1 MKTIKGIIPPMITPL
16 KGDDQIDR
24 EGTVRLTEHI
34 LAGGVHALFLLGTT
48 GEAQSLSYEC
58 RYDFVELVCRQVAG
72 RVPVLVGVTDTSLD
86 ESVKL
91 AAHAA
96 KCGAVAVVAAAPYY
110 FAPSQQELIEYYTAL
125 ADALPLPLFLYN
137 MPSHVKVFLEPAT
150 VKTLA
155 EHPNIVGLKDSSANM
170 TYFQTLLYHLGDR
183 EDFALY
189 VGPEELTGESVV
201 MGADGGVNGGANIF
215 PELYVQMYYAACN
228 RDVNT
233 MRALQRKIMQI
244 STSLYTVGKY
254 GSSYLKGVKCSLSLM
269 GIAPRS
275 APASARPSKRWEPP
289 AANDTRPNYLTRQK
303 MEITL
308 LDYLVFFIFVGGVA
322 LFGCSFY
329 FRSRKGAAAFTAAE
343 GSLPTWVV
351 GMSIFA
357 TFVSSISF
365 LGLPGD
371 AYKGNWNPFVFSL
384 SIPIATWLAA
394 KVFIP
399 LYRGID
405 SVSAYHYLEMRF
417 GYWARC
423 YVAVCYLLTQLA
435 RVGSILLLLALPLNT
450 MFGWDIQTIIVCT
463 GIATLIYTLLGGIA
477 AVVWTD
483 AIQGI
488 ILIVG
493 AIACA
498 AILTFTMPEGPGQL
512 FEIASAHGKF
522 SLGSFGASLTEP
534 TFWVVLIYGL
544 FVNMQNYGID
554 QNYVQRYMTT
564 RSTAEAVKST
574 LFGGLLY
581 IPVSLVFVYIGTA
594 LFSYYTARPEL
605 LPAGTPSDQVFPW
618 FIVHGLPTGLTGLVI
633 ASLFSAGMSTIAT
646 SINSSATIVLTD
658 FAKRLSKKELSEKK
672 SMRVLYATSFVVG
685 ALGIVMGLLMMRIDG
700 VLDAWWKLASIFSGG
715 MLGLFLLGVVCKT
728 VHRAHAVVAV
738 ILGLLT
744 IAWMSLSPLIN
755 EGSPFY
761 RFHSP
766 LHTYLTIVFGTTVI
780 FLTGFLLTK
789 LTNRKAE
796 NT

>member
-1 MKTIKGIIPPMITPL
+1 
-16 KGDDQIDR
+16 
-24 EGTVRLTEHI
+24 
-34 LAGGVHALFLLGTT
+34 
-48 GEAQSLSYEC
+48 
-58 RYDFVELVCRQVAG
+58 
-72 RVPVLVGVTDTSLD
+72 
-86 ESVKL
+86 
-91 AAHAA
+91 
-96 KCGAVAVVAAAPYY
+96 
-110 FAPSQQELIEYYTAL
+110 
-125 ADALPLPLFLYN
+125 
-137 MPSHVKVFLEPAT
+137 
-150 VKTLA
+150 
-155 EHPNIVGLKDSSANM
+155 
-170 TYFQTLLYHLGDR
+170 
-183 EDFALY
+183 
-189 VGPEELTGESVV
+189 
-201 MGADGGVNGGANIF
+201 
-215 PELYVQMYYAACN
+215 
-228 RDVNT
+228 
-233 MRALQRKIMQI
+233 
-244 STSLYTVGKY
+244 
-254 GSSYLKGVKCSLSLM
+254 
-269 GIAPRS
+269 
-275 APASARPSKRWEPP
+275 
-289 AANDTRPNYLTRQK
+289 

-308 LDYLVFFIFVGGVA
+308 LDYIVFFLFVGGVA

-329 FRSRKGAAAFTAAE
+329 FRSRRGSAAFTAAE
-343 GSLPTWVV
+343 GNLLTWVV

-371 AYKGNWNPFVFSL
+371 AYKSNWNPFVFSL

-399 LYRGID
+399 LYRRVN
-405 SVSAYHYLEMRF
+405 SVSAYHYLEQRF

-435 RVGSILLLLALPLNT
+435 RIGSILLLLALPLHT
-450 MFGWDIQTIIVCT
+450 MFGWDVASIIIWT
-463 GIATLIYTLLGGIA
+463 GVATLVYTLLGGIA

-493 AIACA
+493 ALACA
-498 AILTFTMPEGPGQL
+498 LLLTFSMPEGPAQL

-534 TFWVVLIYGL
+534 TFWVVLVYGL

-594 LFSYYTARPEL
+594 LFAYYTARPEL

-633 ASLFSAGMSTIAT
+633 ASLFSAGMSTVAT

-658 FAKRLSKKELSEKK
+658 FAKRLAKGEVTERR
-672 SMRVLYATSFVVG
+672 SMKTLYVTSFVVG

-715 MLGLFLLGVVCKT
+715 MLGLFLLGVVCRS
-728 VHRAHAVVAV
+728 VRRAHAVLAV
-738 ILGLLT
+738 VLGLLA

-761 RFHSP
+761 VLRSP
-766 LHTYLTIVFGTTVI
+766 LHTYLTIVVGTTVI
-780 FLTGFLLTK
+780 FVVGFLLTALSK
-789 LTNRKAE
+789 RTGTEKKVN
-796 NT
+796 

>member
-1 MKTIKGIIPPMITPL
+1 
-16 KGDDQIDR
+16 
-24 EGTVRLTEHI
+24 
-34 LAGGVHALFLLGTT
+34 
-48 GEAQSLSYEC
+48 
-58 RYDFVELVCRQVAG
+58 
-72 RVPVLVGVTDTSLD
+72 
-86 ESVKL
+86 
-91 AAHAA
+91 
-96 KCGAVAVVAAAPYY
+96 
-110 FAPSQQELIEYYTAL
+110 
-125 ADALPLPLFLYN
+125 
-137 MPSHVKVFLEPAT
+137 
-150 VKTLA
+150 
-155 EHPNIVGLKDSSANM
+155 
-170 TYFQTLLYHLGDR
+170 
-183 EDFALY
+183 
-189 VGPEELTGESVV
+189 
-201 MGADGGVNGGANIF
+201 
-215 PELYVQMYYAACN
+215 
-228 RDVNT
+228 
-233 MRALQRKIMQI
+233 
-244 STSLYTVGKY
+244 
-254 GSSYLKGVKCSLSLM
+254 
-269 GIAPRS
+269 
-275 APASARPSKRWEPP
+275 
-289 AANDTRPNYLTRQK
+289 

-308 LDYLVFFIFVGGVA
+308 FDYIVFFLFVGGVA

-329 FRSRKGAAAFTAAE
+329 FRSSRGAAAFTAAE

-399 LYRGID
+399 LYRSVN
-405 SVSAYHYLEMRF
+405 SVSAYHYLELRF

-450 MFGWDIQTIIVCT
+450 MFGWDIATI
-463 GIATLIYTLLGGIA
+463 IA

-488 ILIVG
+488 VLILG
-493 AIACA
+493 AVACGA
-498 AILTFTMPEGPGQL
+498 LLTFSMPEGPSQL
-512 FEIASAHGKF
+512 FEIAAEHGKF
-522 SLGSFGASLTEP
+522 SLGSFGASLSEP

-581 IPVSLVFVYIGTA
+581 IPVSLLFVYIGTA

-618 FIVHGLPTGLTGLVI
+618 FIVHGLPAGLTGLVV
-633 ASLFSAGMSTIAT
+633 ASLFSAGMSTVAT

-658 FAKRLSKKELSEKK
+658 FVKRLSKTELSEKR
-672 SMRVLYATSFVVG
+672 SMRVLYLTSFVVG

-715 MLGLFLLGVVCKT
+715 MLGLFLLGVVCRT
-728 VHRAHAVVAV
+728 VRRAHAVTAV
-738 ILGLLT
+738 VLGLLV

-761 RFHSP
+761 RFHSS
-766 LHTYLTIVFGTTVI
+766 LHTYLTIVLGTTVI

-789 LTNRKAE
+789 FFPSPRK
-796 NT
+796 